1 MDYGKFPWRLITI
14 MYVYSFFVSVLQL
27 QLPRETG
34 LAMEPFSVEFLSSFF
49 TPISN

>member
-1 MDYGKFPWRLITI
+1 MDYGKFPWRLIAI

-34 LAMEPFSVEFLSSFF
+34 PFSVEFLSSFF